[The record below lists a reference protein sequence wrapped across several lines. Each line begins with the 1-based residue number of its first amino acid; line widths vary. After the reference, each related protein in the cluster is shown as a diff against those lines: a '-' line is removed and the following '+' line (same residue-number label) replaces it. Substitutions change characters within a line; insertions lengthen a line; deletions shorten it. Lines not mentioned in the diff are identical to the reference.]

1 MAALLP
7 QGDPKYAISWFFI
20 AADTD
25 SLVEH
30 TALVGQVNMEINCL
44 PVENA
49 EYRRIMDRRTR
60 QAVKPKRETKL
71 LTGIIS
77 SHGGNL
83 LAPGTLGSSG
93 NFDTFI
99 VRNSAISLPMQ
110 TLIRHRNTQ
119 GQIVESS

>member
-7 QGDPKYAISWFFI
+7 QGNSKYAMLLFF
-20 AADTD
+20 AKVDTD
-25 SLVEH
+25 FFVEN
-30 TALVGQVNMEINCL
+30 TALIGQVQMELNCL

-60 QAVKPKRETKL
+60 QELKPKRETKL
-71 LTGIIS
+71 LTGVIS

-99 VRNSAISLPMQ
+99 VRNGAISVP
-110 TLIRHRNTQ
+110 N
-119 GQIVESS
+119 